1 MHRRFWGT
9 ILAVLVSCS
18 VSAFQHDLKARCAQR
33 WCMTYATA
41 QLVNKYIAC
50 TSTRRVPTA
59 ALEICTSQDG
69 ARGVISPAGAFPL
82 EPFTAIPEIYHRYC
96 GLFVDIG
103 LANAIGSRYDSTR
116 GRGKC

>member
-1 MHRRFWGT
+1 M
-9 ILAVLVSCS
+9 
-18 VSAFQHDLKARCAQR
+18 
-33 WCMTYATA
+33 
-41 QLVNKYIAC
+41 
-50 TSTRRVPTA
+50 
-59 ALEICTSQDG
+59 
-69 ARGVISPAGAFPL
+69 ISPAGAFPL